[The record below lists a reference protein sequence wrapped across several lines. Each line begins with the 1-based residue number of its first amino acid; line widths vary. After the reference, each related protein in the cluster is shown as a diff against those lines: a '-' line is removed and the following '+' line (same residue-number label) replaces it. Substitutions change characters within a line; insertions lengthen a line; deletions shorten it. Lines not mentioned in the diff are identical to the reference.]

1 MAVGTSATHTFNYT
15 VSDGTA
21 SDTASVDVTVNGTFD
36 AAPGE
41 VRVYNAGGAFVATY
55 TTITD
60 AINAGTTLDGFI
72 VEVGAGTYDENVIV
86 NKQLTIVGSGPNTII
101 EGTFTEDNPSIGASL
116 TEWLKTRTQ
125 AQGGYNGNSGNGIT
139 IAASNVTIQNIAIH
153 DFLQGVSISS
163 AAALTNITI
172 DGVDV
177 SNFINGIVK
186 ETPTEV
192 TDLDD
197 QRRQSGGRL
206 PRHPAPEGRRGDR
219 QECHRCRDRW
229 HLIRQP
235 SQQRNLCR
243 DARRHVAVR

>member
-1 MAVGTSATHTFNYT
+1 M
-15 VSDGTA
+15 
-21 SDTASVDVTVNGTFD
+21 NGTFD

-41 VRVYNAGGAFVATY
+41 CGSTRRGAFVATY

-72 VEVGAGTYDENVIV
+72 VEVGAGTYNENVIV

-101 EGTFTEDNPSIGASL
+101 EGTFTEDNPSIVASL

-163 AAALTNITI
+163 AAP
-172 DGVDV
+172 
-177 SNFINGIVK
+177 S
-186 ETPTEV
+186 PTS
-192 TDLDD
+192 
-197 QRRQSGGRL
+197 RSM
-206 PRHPAPEGRRGDR
+206 ASM
-219 QECHRCRDRW
+219 CR
-229 HLIRQP
+229 I
-235 SQQRNLCR
+235 SST
-243 DARRHVAVR
+243 AS